1 MNFYDEIKAAYQEP
15 PKEPKETLLNY
26 DDRFTLQSLI
36 GYLKHSALRVS
47 AKGRTSFSVGLLTSN
62 TSTAL
67 RYKDKKGEDSAL
79 NEGFTAQ
86 LLNRKHPKLQKEI
99 TSTIREALGPF
110 VVFKVKSKPPF
121 FNKDE
126 TVITLEVSWIH
137 PKSKPLLCPKGDEYV
152 PI

>member
-1 MNFYDEIKAAYQEP
+1 MNFYDEIRAAYQEP

-26 DDRFTLQSLI
+26 DDRFALQNLI

-47 AKGRTSFSVGLLTSN
+47 AKGRTSFIVRLLTSN

-110 VVFKVKSKPPF
+110 VVFKVKCKPLF

-137 PKSKPLLCPKGDEYV
+137 PKSEPLLGPKGDKYV